1 MTKGVSCCLAGGVY
15 IAKKSYQ
22 TGKHLAAFLLLL
34 IQQAP
39 DHGGSL
45 IARLAEVLP
54 DGWII
59 DSGRVYRILRELE
72 DKGYLTSQWVTEGN
86 GAPIRTYRITP
97 AGVGRLAE
105 FAEEIRLRRD
115 SLNRFLAVWEAR
127 DQG

>member
-1 MTKGVSCCLAGGVY
+1 MDIV
-15 IAKKSYQ
+15 KKNYQ

-34 IQQAP
+34 IHEMP

-54 DGWII
+54 EGWII

-72 DKGYLTSQWVTEGN
+72 EKGYVKSEWVTEGS
-86 GAPIRTYRITP
+86 GAPVRTYRITSQ
-97 AGVGRLAE
+97 GVGRLAE
-105 FAEEIRLRRD
+105 FADEIRLRRD

-127 DQG
+127 HQR